1 MIRSKY
7 CGPHLRQKLPP
18 LFVLDQLTAM
28 VATTAQE
35 VAAAIHAM
43 AVNTLQRDKVDL
55 VGPPFVNAHEQVAT
69 GAPKIVEFTMTIE
82 EKRHEGD
89 YF

>member
-1 MIRSKY
+1 
-7 CGPHLRQKLPP
+7 
-18 LFVLDQLTAM
+18 M

-89 YF
+89 YVELTLINPDTHNTDFHSATE